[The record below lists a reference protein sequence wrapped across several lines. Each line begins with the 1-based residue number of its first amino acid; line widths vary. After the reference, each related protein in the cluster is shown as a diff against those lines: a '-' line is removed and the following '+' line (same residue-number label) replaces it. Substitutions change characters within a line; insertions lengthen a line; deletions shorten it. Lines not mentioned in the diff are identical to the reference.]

1 MSRRE
6 LHSMLVPEVRQNEGG
21 HGRGFVG
28 FKWIGI

>member
-1 MSRRE
+1 MNRRE

-28 FKWIGI
+28 FE